1 MFNTQVSTPKA
12 ITYSTSENTSVN
24 KFDATVDIPSINL
37 SSYIQLPSVKQDA
50 AKLKP
55 NAVNEKEQE
64 IAAIV
69 NAAKMLESE
78 YASYVDEFV
87 TRGNQAL
94 YAVLAKIYAVAVQIN
109 HSDNK
114 ESIIKSL
121 RNVMS
126 LQKKIKTQKNSSALT
141 LLVRWVVGGSRQLA
155 HTYSKAL
162 EAAYTDNI
170 AADELAAYFTKQG
183 GLNGASKR
191 NSEQKEVVS
200 TVRETEFNQFMRTAD
215 ICSKS
220 FENTK
225 IKWTEEVFMNNTS
238 GHAMILGHN
247 SGGGNIHGYRAFNLS
262 NEAFKKISKI
272 LADELFK
279 AKREDEIAV
288 WVKQDSDNAYA
299 KKSKLAQGAV
309 SA

>member
-1 MFNTQVSTPKA
+1 MFTTQVSTPKA

-162 EAAYTDNI
+162 EAAYKDNI

-191 NSEQKEVVS
+191 NSEQKEFAS

-215 ICSKS
+215 ICSMS